1 MGLTSEELQLIEQA
15 VENEIHNINKVIER
29 SLDHRKEEWIIKQ
42 RRLAIALRTIQ
53 DDLTIEQARELLH
66 TLEQDNPKNEYFICL
81 SKDESYIPLEGNWC
95 HPTGISPKR
104 PNNTN

>member
-42 RRLAIALRTIQ
+42 RRLAIALR
-53 DDLTIEQARELLH
+53 ELKSCACAPLKEY
-66 TLEQDNPKNEYFICL
+66 TKNWRH
-81 SKDESYIPLEGNWC
+81 DEI
-95 HPTGISPKR
+95 
-104 PNNTN
+104 

>member
-42 RRLAIALRTIQ
+42 RRLAIALR
-53 DDLTIEQARELLH
+53 ELRG
-66 TLEQDNPKNEYFICL
+66 CACA
-81 SKDESYIPLEGNWC
+81 PLKKYTGNWRYDDE
-95 HPTGISPKR
+95 I
-104 PNNTN
+104 